1 MIWLARQKPMQE
13 GNDELAS
20 LCRRMGMDYEGI
32 IREEV
37 VEQMRTMKEG
47 LETAARKRQRV
58 SRFRILQPLWWKPSP
73 ATEARRLV
81 DVPFVSGEDRGQV
94 L

>member
-58 SRFRILQPLWWKPSP
+58 S
-73 ATEARRLV
+73 
-81 DVPFVSGEDRGQV
+81 
-94 L
+94 